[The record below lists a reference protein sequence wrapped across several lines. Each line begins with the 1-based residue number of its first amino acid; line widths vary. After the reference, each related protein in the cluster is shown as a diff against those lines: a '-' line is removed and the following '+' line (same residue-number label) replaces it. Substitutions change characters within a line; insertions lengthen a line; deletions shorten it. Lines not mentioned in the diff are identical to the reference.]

1 MSTAGS
7 PSDISG
13 KPLWLL
19 AELTYRC
26 PLQCPYCSNP
36 LELDRHADEL
46 GTEDWLRVLR
56 EARALGAM
64 QLGLSGGEPL
74 VRRDLERLI
83 AEART
88 LGYYSNL
95 ITSGVGMDAERVAA
109 FKQAGLDHIQISF
122 QASNAEL
129 NDFLGGT
136 HSFAH
141 KVAMARAVKA
151 QGYPMVLNIVLH
163 RENIDQLDDII
174 RMTVELRADYVEL
187 ASTQYYGWSRL
198 NLEALLPTRAQLER
212 AQAVARRHQEAQKGR
227 MRIIYVVPDYYE
239 ARPKACMNGW
249 GSIFLTVAPDGTALP
264 CHAARQLPGIAFPNV
279 RSASIAE
286 IWQDSP
292 AFRRFRGLDWMQEPC
307 RSCPEKTKD
316 FGGCRCQ
323 AYMMTGDAAATD
335 PVCDK
340 SPHHAALVAEV
351 ERIGRVAAGD
361 APATRPLV
369 FRNLRNAR
377 KLAETD

>member
-109 FKQAGLDHIQISF
+109 FKQALALGAAVLVI
-122 QASNAEL
+122 NA
-129 NDFLGGT
+129 LGPEG
-136 HSFAH
+136 
-141 KVAMARAVKA
+141 
-151 QGYPMVLNIVLH
+151 
-163 RENIDQLDDII
+163 
-174 RMTVELRADYVEL
+174 
-187 ASTQYYGWSRL
+187 
-198 NLEALLPTRAQLER
+198 
-212 AQAVARRHQEAQKGR
+212 
-227 MRIIYVVPDYYE
+227 
-239 ARPKACMNGW
+239 
-249 GSIFLTVAPDGTALP
+249 VAPFIYF
-264 CHAARQLPGIAFPNV
+264 QF
-279 RSASIAE
+279 
-286 IWQDSP
+286 
-292 AFRRFRGLDWMQEPC
+292 
-307 RSCPEKTKD
+307 
-316 FGGCRCQ
+316 
-323 AYMMTGDAAATD
+323 
-335 PVCDK
+335 
-340 SPHHAALVAEV
+340 
-351 ERIGRVAAGD
+351 
-361 APATRPLV
+361 
-369 FRNLRNAR
+369 
-377 KLAETD
+377 